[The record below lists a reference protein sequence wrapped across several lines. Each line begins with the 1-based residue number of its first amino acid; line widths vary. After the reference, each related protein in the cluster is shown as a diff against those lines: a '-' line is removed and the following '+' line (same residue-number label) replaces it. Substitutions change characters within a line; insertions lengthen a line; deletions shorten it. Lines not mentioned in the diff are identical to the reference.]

1 MREARH
7 ASRPSWVLSRGAPT
21 TCAGPDHR
29 ACARPPRGQS
39 PPRCRNVDV
48 PHRPRRSTRAAR
60 RWSGPRR
67 LPGGARHV
75 RRAGS
80 SGLRQA
86 RKPGSPSRSPPPR
99 NRARRR
105 CPRPRPALPG
115 RSRRWCWRAA
125 RRGVHYPRERGR
137 TGWPPSGGQL
147 LGDALGRQGVLSHE
161 GTPGTDLQTSNGTF
175 VAALGGPHR
184 TVRGSVHRP
193 MT

>member
-60 RWSGPRR
+60 RRSGPRR
-67 LPGGARHV
+67 LPGGARRV

-115 RSRRWCWRAA
+115 QSRRWCWRAA
-125 RRGVHYPRERGR
+125 RRGVHCPRRGADRVASQRRASSSSVTPWDARASSPMRARQAPTCRRAMAPSSPRWAGLTERSGAAF
-137 TGWPPSGGQL
+137 TGP
-147 LGDALGRQGVLSHE
+147 
-161 GTPGTDLQTSNGTF
+161 
-175 VAALGGPHR
+175 
-184 TVRGSVHRP
+184 
-193 MT
+193 

>member
-67 LPGGARHV
+67 LPGGARRV

-86 RKPGSPSRSPPPR
+86 RKPGSPSPLPSPAEPCPEEVSTASSGPARAKPTMVLACSATRSALPAGEGADRVASQRRASSSSVTPWDARASSPM
-99 NRARRR
+99 RARQAPTCRR
-105 CPRPRPALPG
+105 AIAPSSPRWAGLTE
-115 RSRRWCWRAA
+115 RSGAA
-125 RRGVHYPRERGR
+125 F
-137 TGWPPSGGQL
+137 TGP
-147 LGDALGRQGVLSHE
+147 
-161 GTPGTDLQTSNGTF
+161 
-175 VAALGGPHR
+175 
-184 TVRGSVHRP
+184 
-193 MT
+193 